1 MKEVIISFAPLDY
14 LLEEASRKQSLK
26 EAEFFYRKSKLD
38 TLKSDR
44 DQKLSQQQ
52 QQAQQ
57 PKMEP
62 INKTFEEIPYRRV
75 EANRDSVTAPPPP
88 FLSTPFLYDVFL
100 ESKSRPSFIKPTKES
115 YYSEKEV
122 AAISVVQM
130 CDVPTFGQ
138 IGKKPNL
145 QMTMGDGNLQMKTA
159 KVLPHKS
166 VILKTKQPKSK
177 DLIVLN
183 QKKRDL
189 RSIEEIQ
196 LELRRGREMQSTSGG
211 SEKKTL
217 ANVNAPTVSAAFRSQ
232 SQTIPIPGS
241 TEHGKRNQ
249 KLATL
254 KRLDS
259 VFMNANSK
267 NVNGIAVTNHIESP
281 VKSTQRD
288 NSERLE
294 RKDDTVVPKRKDDT
308 VVPKRK
314 DFLVNPSGYPA
325 VKVARAEDPAL
336 KKKARHIGQS
346 SAKLRIE
353 DSDFDDVLNEDAE
366 KFYEKNYSSVIGK
379 LFNYDKFRFCNE
391 DQGDLSDM
399 EVGFSGIR
407 REENRS
413 AKIAMFEDRR
423 ETLLLKKL
431 HLKNKN

>member
-1 MKEVIISFAPLDY
+1 
-14 LLEEASRKQSLK
+14 
-26 EAEFFYRKSKLD
+26 
-38 TLKSDR
+38 
-44 DQKLSQQQ
+44 
-52 QQAQQ
+52 
-57 PKMEP
+57 
-62 INKTFEEIPYRRV
+62 
-75 EANRDSVTAPPPP
+75 
-88 FLSTPFLYDVFL
+88 
-100 ESKSRPSFIKPTKES
+100 
-115 YYSEKEV
+115 
-122 AAISVVQM
+122 
-130 CDVPTFGQ
+130 
-138 IGKKPNL
+138 
-145 QMTMGDGNLQMKTA
+145 MTMGDGNLQMKTA

-379 LFNYDKFRFCNE
+379 LFNYDKFRCI
-391 DQGDLSDM
+391 LSTDNIDFATRIK
-399 EVGFSGIR
+399 VIFQIWRLDFPGL
-407 REENRS
+407 EEKKIEGKHVSVPHCS